1 MPARSHRRDLSWPTL
16 EEMSRG
22 DAAGEAAL
30 LDEWRA
36 EVGDE
41 AIAAAVHAAAGQIA
55 EGRLPGFSDK
65 HEFLEYLRES
75 RRRSA

>member
-1 MPARSHRRDLSWPTL
+1 MS
-16 EEMSRG
+16 EETAS
-22 DAAGEAAL
+22 ATPL

-41 AIAAAVHAAAGQIA
+41 AVAAAVVAARAQIA
-55 EGRLPGFSDK
+55 DGSLRGFSDK
-65 HEFLEYLRES
+65 DELLEYLRGT